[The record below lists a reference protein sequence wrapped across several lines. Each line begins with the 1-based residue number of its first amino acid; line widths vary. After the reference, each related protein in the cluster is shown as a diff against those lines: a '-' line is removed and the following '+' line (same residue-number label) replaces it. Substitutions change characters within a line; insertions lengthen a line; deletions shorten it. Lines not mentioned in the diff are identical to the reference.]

1 MIYGIRK
8 IIEPFE
14 NQDYKTWIKKD
25 KNGITLNENI
35 NNEIDTLIISKLR
48 GTKQTERLNNE
59 IIEFKKFII
68 QMILLSER
76 FSNLLH
82 NVEDDFTEKKCS
94 ELTSLKKNIDSYIKY
109 NINKTLSIYSSM
121 DSVKNKIY
129 SIYYLEPLFSNLR
142 KDLNNFSILG
152 DSTKNYL
159 MLKQHCGIKLD
170 RNLQQQKQER
180 QTKDIIQDTDKFPNT
195 NIKQEN
201 DNIEIFLD
209 LQFRPNI
216 LF

>member
-201 DNIEIFLD
+201 DNIETFLD